1 MYKAI
6 KRFEVNGQ
14 TFQIGDDFPVELFEE
29 RLLRGKKIQVSSL
42 GTLGTS
48 AVLTEDVKPKKEKAP
63 KESKE
68 TKKDE
73 EIIEDEILTDDSSNI
88 EVKIIEEDIE
98 KSEDK

>member
-29 RLLRGKKIQVSSL
+29 RLLKGKKIQINSLVSK
-42 GTLGTS
+42 GTS

-63 KESKE
+63 KEI
-68 TKKDE
+68 KKDK
-73 EIIEDEILTDDSSNI
+73 EIIEDEILTDNTSNI
-88 EVKIIEEDIE
+88 EVKIIEENIE

>member
-6 KRFEVNGQ
+6 KKFEVNGQ

-42 GTLGTS
+42 GTS

-68 TKKDE
+68 
-73 EIIEDEILTDDSSNI
+73 IIEDEILTDNSSNI

-98 KSEDK
+98 EDIEKSEDK

>member
-48 AVLTEDVKPKKEKAP
+48 AVITEDVKPKKEKAP
-63 KESKE
+63 KESK
-68 TKKDE
+68 

-88 EVKIIEEDIE
+88 EVKILEEDKIEEDIE

>member
-6 KRFEVNGQ
+6 KKFEVNGQ

-29 RLLRGKKIQVSSL
+29 RLLRGKKIQVSSK
-42 GTLGTS
+42 GTS
-48 AVLTEDVKPKKEKAP
+48 TVLTEDVKPKKEKAP

-68 TKKDE
+68 
-73 EIIEDEILTDDSSNI
+73 IIEDEILTDDSSNI
-88 EVKIIEEDIE
+88 EVKILEEDIIEEDIE

>member
-6 KRFEVNGQ
+6 KKFEVNGQ

-29 RLLRGKKIQVSSL
+29 RLIRGKKIQVSSL
-42 GTLGTS
+42 VSKGTS

-68 TKKDE
+68 
-73 EIIEDEILTDDSSNI
+73 IIEDEILTDDSSNI
-88 EVKIIEEDIE
+88 EVKILEEDIE

>member
-6 KRFEVNGQ
+6 KRFKVNGQ

-29 RLLRGKKIQVSSL
+29 RLLRGKKIQVSSK
-42 GTLGTS
+42 GAS

-68 TKKDE
+68 
-73 EIIEDEILTDDSSNI
+73 IIEDEILTDNTSNI
-88 EVKIIEEDIE
+88 EVKILEEDIIEEDIE
-98 KSEDK
+98 KSEDKYF

>member
-29 RLLRGKKIQVSSL
+29 RLLRGKKIQVSSKI

-48 AVLTEDVKPKKEKAP
+48 PVLTEDIKPKKEKAP

-68 TKKDE
+68 T
-73 EIIEDEILTDDSSNI
+73 IEDEILTDNSSNI
-88 EVKIIEEDIE
+88 EVNIFEEDIE

>member
-29 RLLRGKKIQVSSL
+29 RLLRGKKIQVSSK
-42 GTLGTS
+42 GTS
-48 AVLTEDVKPKKEKAP
+48 VVLTEDVKPKKEKAP

-68 TKKDE
+68 
-73 EIIEDEILTDDSSNI
+73 IIEDEILTDKTSNV
-88 EVKIIEEDIE
+88 EVKIFEEDIIEEDIE

>member
-14 TFQIGDDFPVELFEE
+14 TFQIGYDFPVELFEE
-29 RLLRGKKIQVSSL
+29 RLLRGKKIQVSSS
-42 GTLGTS
+42 GTPGTS
-48 AVLTEDVKPKKEKAP
+48 TVLTEDVKPKKEKAP

-68 TKKDE
+68 
-73 EIIEDEILTDDSSNI
+73 IIEDEILTDDSSNI
-88 EVKIIEEDIE
+88 EVKILEEDKIEEDIE

>member
-6 KRFEVNGQ
+6 KKFEVNGQ

-29 RLLRGKKIQVSSL
+29 RLLRGKKIQVSSKA
-42 GTLGTS
+42 TS

-68 TKKDE
+68 TKKDK
-73 EIIEDEILTDDSSNI
+73 EIIEDEILTDNSSNI

>member
-29 RLLRGKKIQVSSL
+29 RLLRGKKIQVGSKISS
-42 GTLGTS
+42 LGTS

-63 KESKE
+63 KE

-73 EIIEDEILTDDSSNI
+73 EIVEDEILTDDSSNI
-88 EVKIIEEDIE
+88 EVKILEEDIE
-98 KSEDK
+98 NSEDK

>member
-29 RLLRGKKIQVSSL
+29 RLLRGKKIQVSSKISS
-42 GTLGTS
+42 LGTS

-68 TKKDE
+68 
-73 EIIEDEILTDDSSNI
+73 IIEDEILTDDSSNI
-88 EVKIIEEDIE
+88 EVKILEEDIE